1 MSDSVKFIE
10 GGLTY
15 DDVLLVPAY
24 SNIIPRDTNLSTNF
38 SRNIKINIPIVTAGM
53 DTVTE
58 AAMAIAIAQEG
69 GIGVLHKNMTIER
82 QAAEVRK
89 VKRAENGMIIDPV
102 TIRENAMVGEALR
115 MMNENHIGGIPV
127 VDANN
132 VLVGIVTNRD
142 LRFVQDMKRPIYEV
156 MTKENLVTT
165 TEFTDFATAA
175 EILQKHRIEKL
186 PVVDK
191 DNHLIGLITYKDII
205 KIKARPKCKQRLSRS
220 FARCCFCRYRS

>member
-38 SRNIKINIPIVTAGM
+38 SRNIQLNIPIVTAGM

-89 VKRAENGMIIDPV
+89 VKRAE
-102 TIRENAMVGEALR
+102 
-115 MMNENHIGGIPV
+115 
-127 VDANN
+127 
-132 VLVGIVTNRD
+132 
-142 LRFVQDMKRPIYEV
+142 
-156 MTKENLVTT
+156 
-165 TEFTDFATAA
+165 
-175 EILQKHRIEKL
+175 LQL
-186 PVVDK
+186 
-191 DNHLIGLITYKDII
+191 
-205 KIKARPKCKQRLSRS
+205 AR
-220 FARCCFCRYRS
+220 